1 VVVSLL
7 DQVSVPS
14 KVNTEIGKKKKL
26 MVNST
31 ENAKVSYESS
41 NKNIVTVDKTGT
53 VVGKKQGKAIV
64 KIKVSIKGKE
74 RVLKT
79 EVKVLKTSNEKILKN
94 K

>member
-1 VVVSLL
+1 L
-7 DQVSVPS
+7 
-14 KVNTEIGKKKKL
+14 
-26 MVNST
+26 NSAG
-31 ENAKVSYESS
+31 NAKISYESS

-53 VVGKKQGKAIV
+53 MVGKKQGKAII

-79 EVKVLKTSNEKILKN
+79 EVKVLKTEVKVSIN